1 VLKEVLNNKLPCSLE
16 DLKIFHRLAKESSI
30 QIFRKKAVGEISEEY
45 LAEVLKKVK

>member
-1 VLKEVLNNKLPCSLE
+1 VLYNKLPCSLE
-16 DLKIFHRLAKESSI
+16 DLKIFHRLAKESCI